1 MANTPDYSWPPMEA
15 RKVIGQ
21 SPKRLDGPAKASGR
35 ARYSSDLNP
44 KDLLFGVYLTCPHA
58 HARVTSVDTSAA
70 EKIQGVTAVHVVSP
84 AGTEI
89 QWQGTEVA
97 AVAAVTEEI
106 ARDAVGAIKVVYE
119 VLPHLVKEEDV
130 AQAGARAK
138 AAGEILKGDPAAA
151 FQQAAVVSEGH
162 YGIPVITHCC
172 LEPHGQTIQWQG
184 DSVWAWPSTQDVTH
198 YAGQLGQNL
207 KVPAANVKVKM
218 DYIGGGFGSKFS
230 PDSWGE
236 VCARLSQKSGGRP
249 VRLFLD
255 RATEQRI
262 AGNRPSAYADIKIG
276 GGKDGTITA
285 WESHSWATG
294 GFTGGGSPPLPYIL
308 DDSNHPIPNKRLV
321 HTAISTNTG
330 PFRAWRAPNNQQAAY
345 LTCSAVEDFAAKA
358 GLDPLGVFKLNLQY
372 APKVRQD
379 LYGYQFDK
387 AAELSEWKKLW
398 KLRGQ
403 SAGPVKRG
411 LGLGFSAWG
420 GGGHTSQC
428 NVTLHAD
435 GSVQVDIGTQD
446 LGTGTRT
453 IITQVAAETLGLPMA
468 AIKLTIGSNDLP
480 PDNASGGSTTVG
492 GVSAST
498 RKAAVN
504 ALAKLFDAAAPAL
517 GATAD
522 QLEAANGQIRVKGSP
537 SKSLTWTAA
546 CKKIGAAGKIA
557 ETGINDQRNPSR
569 ELISSG
575 TGGVQV
581 ADVSVDIETGIVKI
595 NRYVAVQDCGLIIN
609 PRLAESQVYGAVIMG
624 ISTALFERR
633 FMDAATGAMLN
644 ADMEFYKLAGIG
656 DIGEIKV
663 YMDIRPEND
672 KRGVI
677 GLGEPP
683 AIAICAAVGNAV
695 ANAIGVRV
703 PHIPMT
709 PDHVLDALEGRN
721 A

>member
-15 RKVIGQ
+15 RKIIGK

-35 ARYSSDLNP
+35 ARYTSDLNP

-58 HARVTSVDTSAA
+58 HARVTSVDTGAA
-70 EKIQGVTAVHVVSP
+70 EKIKGVTAVLVVSP

-106 ARDAVGAIKVVYE
+106 ARDAVSAIQVVYE

-130 AQAGARAK
+130 AQAGTRAK

-162 YGIPVITHCC
+162 YGIPVATHCC
-172 LEPHGQTIQWQG
+172 LETHGQTIQWQG
-184 DSVWAWPSTQDVTH
+184 DSVWVWPSTQDVTH

-207 KVPAANVKVKM
+207 KVPAANFKVKM

-230 PDSWGE
+230 PDAWGE
-236 VCARLSQKSGGRP
+236 VGARLSQKSGGRP

-255 RATEQRI
+255 RATDQRI
-262 AGNRPSAYADIKIG
+262 AGNRPSAFAQIKIG

-321 HTAISTNTG
+321 HTAVSTNTG

-345 LTCSAVEDFAAKA
+345 LTCSAIEDFAAKA
-358 GLDPLGVFKLNLQY
+358 GLDPLEVFKLNLQY
-372 APKVRQD
+372 APKARQD
-379 LYGYQFDK
+379 LYRYQFDK
-387 AAELSEWKKLW
+387 AAELSEWKARW
-398 KLRGQ
+398 KPRGA

-411 LGLGFSAWG
+411 MGLGFSAWG
-420 GGGHTSQC
+420 GGGHASQC
-428 NVTLHAD
+428 KVTLHAD

-453 IITQVAAETLGLPMA
+453 IITQVAAETLGLPMG
-468 AIKLTIGSNDLP
+468 AIKLNIGSNDLP
-480 PDNASGGSTTVG
+480 PDNGSGGSTTVG

-522 QLEAANGQIRVKGSP
+522 QLEAADGQIRVKGSP

-546 CKKIGAAGKIA
+546 CKKIGAAGVIA
-557 ETGINDQRNPSR
+557 ETGANDQRNPSQG
-569 ELISSG
+569 LISSG
-575 TGGVQV
+575 AGGVQ
-581 ADVSVDIETGIVKI
+581 AAEVSVDTETGIVKI
-595 NRYVAVQDCGLIIN
+595 IRYVAVQDCGLVVN

-633 FMDAATGAMLN
+633 FMDAQTGAMLN
-644 ADMEFYKLAGIG
+644 PDMEFYKLAGIG

-663 YMDIRPEND
+663 HMDIRTEND